1 MHPLPPP
8 ASQVLLFT
16 VYLLQGRSEY
26 GLQRADEFMQAEIDR
41 QVRRYVVL
49 KTAVCVGVGAL
60 IGLIFSL
67 LQLDLAFLI
76 GLITFVAN
84 FVPNVG
90 AIFATLLP
98 MPLILLDPAV
108 SVGVRALAF
117 LLPLLVHTTVGDIK
131 DDLVTVVV
139 ELRAIHDTLMNN
151 QAVPRQ
157 EVRRRLR
164 QLESVVGGRDAAL
177 SGAASAAARL
187 VRDAVKAWEGAAHV
201 AHA

>member
-1 MHPLPPP
+1 
-8 ASQVLLFT
+8 VLLFT

-26 GLQRADEFMQAEIDR
+26 GLQRADKFMQAEIDR

-117 LLPLLVHTTVGDIK
+117 LLPLLVHTTVGNLIEPK
-131 DDLVTVVV
+131 MFGSSM
-139 ELRAIHDTLMNN
+139 ELHPVIVLLALAFWGALWGISGAILSVPLTATCRIALSAMRNPWSETLLRLLEGRNR
-151 QAVPRQ
+151 VPR
-157 EVRRRLR
+157 
-164 QLESVVGGRDAAL
+164 
-177 SGAASAAARL
+177 
-187 VRDAVKAWEGAAHV
+187 
-201 AHA
+201 

>member
-117 LLPLLVHTTVGDIK
+117 LLPLLVHTTVGNLIEPK
-131 DDLVTVVV
+131 MFGSSM
-139 ELRAIHDTLMNN
+139 ELHPVIVLLALAFWGALWGISGAILSVPLTAICRIALSAMRNPWSETLLRLLEGRNR
-151 QAVPRQ
+151 VPR
-157 EVRRRLR
+157 
-164 QLESVVGGRDAAL
+164 
-177 SGAASAAARL
+177 
-187 VRDAVKAWEGAAHV
+187 
-201 AHA
+201 